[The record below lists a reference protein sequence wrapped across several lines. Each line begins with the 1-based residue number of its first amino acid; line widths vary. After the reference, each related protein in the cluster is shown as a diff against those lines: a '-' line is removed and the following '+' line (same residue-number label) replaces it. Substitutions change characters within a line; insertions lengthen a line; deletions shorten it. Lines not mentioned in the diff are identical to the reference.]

1 MHRFFADASCIDDN
15 VITVTGDD
23 VQHISRVLR
32 LKCGDCIEICDM
44 CGTDYLCTVSSVSK
58 TAVTANIIKKM
69 PNSSESN
76 LNITLY
82 QGIPKGDKL
91 DFIIQ
96 KSVELGAKRIV
107 PVVMQRTVVKFK
119 NAALKTERQRKI
131 AAEAAKQSKRGI
143 IPKVSSPICFDD
155 MINEIKNSA
164 ALSILAYE
172 NEEQTDIKSVLKNN
186 GDMTDINIII
196 GPEGGFEDDEIKS
209 AKEANINIVT
219 LGPRILRCE
228 TAPVAVISAAMY
240 ELGDWKRI

>member
-143 IPKVSSPICFDD
+143 IPKVSSPISFDE
-155 MINEIKNSA
+155 MIDEIKNSA